1 MKSVFSG
8 VLHMEPCTLEL
19 TSALC
24 ALIEGYFV
32 LVNYRLLE
40 GRDLPGL
47 CFGFPTSNPEGTTEV
62 FVE

>member
-1 MKSVFSG
+1 
-8 VLHMEPCTLEL
+8 MELCTLEL
-19 TSALC
+19 TSSLC

-47 CFGFPTSNPEGTTEV
+47 GFGFLTSNPEGTTEV